1 MIINQ
6 SSSVIQLKRP
16 HPSLIH
22 NSTNAC
28 HSPSDPTAG
37 WKMIGT
43 MKSKT
48 RLNMLKIRTRNL
60 GVPANQAGWNL
71 QWLPSLDGVQD
82 QASLRHDP

>member
-1 MIINQ
+1 
-6 SSSVIQLKRP
+6 
-16 HPSLIH
+16 
-22 NSTNAC
+22 
-28 HSPSDPTAG
+28 
-37 WKMIGT
+37 MIGT

-60 GVPANQAGWNL
+60 GVPADQAGWNL